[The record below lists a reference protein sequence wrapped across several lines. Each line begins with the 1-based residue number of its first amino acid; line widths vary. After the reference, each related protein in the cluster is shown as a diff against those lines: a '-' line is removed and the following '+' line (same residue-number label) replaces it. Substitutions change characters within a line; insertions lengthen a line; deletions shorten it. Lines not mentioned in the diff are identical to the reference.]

1 MAKQRSWR
9 CLLMYIW
16 ARSGER
22 VVIKKDVAFG
32 MVQFLLFKVL
42 VACKDCSDCGS
53 RDWPRHS
60 KKKQ

>member
-1 MAKQRSWR
+1 
-9 CLLMYIW
+9 MYIW